1 MTKNLHSA
9 APNKLFGLD
18 HLRALAII
26 MVLFFHYMRFY
37 SHPAWFPKVF
47 DFGWTGV
54 DLFFVL
60 SGFLIASQL
69 FTQIKKQGAFSIK
82 EFYIK
87 RFFRIL
93 PVYFVVVALYFVFP
107 FFREKEALPPLWK
120 FITFTQNLGANSTD
134 FATFS
139 HAWSLCVE
147 EHFYL
152 FFPLLLLFFKSSDFF
167 HKSYLILLLF
177 FFAGFVI
184 RYYCWYN
191 IYLPGKTEQNSLR
204 FWVDTIYYPTYNRL
218 DGLLAGVA
226 IAALYNFMPAAFNKI
241 SKYGNLLIAAGIGIL
256 VVVYFF
262 LAEFETFST
271 SIFGFPLI
279 AIGYGIMIT
288 GAVSHS
294 CFLFKWQS
302 KFTSFIAALSY
313 ALYLSHKSVIHMV
326 QEIFSNWGIEKES
339 NLMLFICL
347 LLSITA
353 AWIINITIEKPF
365 MKMRDKFLN
374 PIDRNALQ
382 KVVVNKFN

>member
-1 MTKNLHSA
+1 M
-9 APNKLFGLD
+9 
-18 HLRALAII
+18 
-26 MVLFFHYMRFY
+26 
-37 SHPAWFPKVF
+37 
-47 DFGWTGV
+47 
-54 DLFFVL
+54 
-60 SGFLIASQL
+60 
-69 FTQIKKQGAFSIK
+69 
-82 EFYIK
+82 
-87 RFFRIL
+87 
-93 PVYFVVVALYFVFP
+93 FP
-107 FFREKEALPPLWK
+107 FFREKEALPQLWK

-167 HKSYLILLLF
+167 HKSYLILLLL

-256 VVVYFF
+256 VVVYFL

-279 AIGYGIMIT
+279 AIGYGIMSIRRS
-288 GAVSHS
+288 VHLYRKSIWP
-294 CFLFKWQS
+294 LFRFYSQWH
-302 KFTSFIAALSY
+302 TLVWCGCI
-313 ALYLSHKSVIHMV
+313 
-326 QEIFSNWGIEKES
+326 GCCS
-339 NLMLFICL
+339 NLKWYC
-347 LLSITA
+347 
-353 AWIINITIEKPF
+353 
-365 MKMRDKFLN
+365 
-374 PIDRNALQ
+374 
-382 KVVVNKFN
+382 